1 MALSYSSSPPPLL
14 LILLSL
20 VFFMS
25 FNFAVGDTA
34 IFPHAVCFTTGNFTS
49 DSSYGTTLNN
59 TLSSINNLKFGF
71 FNTSSPVARTSEV
84 ITFIGLCRGDVP
96 SEACQSCLQKS
107 ASHLRQLCPNQKEA
121 IVWNENCTLRYSN
134 QNILGAARVDPSY
147 QLSNEVP
154 PRSDENFIPTL
165 QELLR
170 NLAVSAAAS
179 GPLRKFA
186 TGNRSIDF
194 DTVYGLI
201 QCTPDLSEDH
211 CSLCLNDVIAKID
224 VSRTGMR
231 ILAPSCFFRYET
243 YRFFDPVA
251 EALQSGG
258 KSNSPTPT
266 VVIVIVVVA
275 VIAVTVLI
283 LLGLAFYLSSRRRHG
298 YSVEE
303 EAMDN
308 ISMAEITQF
317 DFDSVKEATDDF
329 SEAKCLGRGGFGAVY
344 KGKLSNGKEIAVK
357 RLSRNSGQGEIEFRN
372 EVTLLAQLQHR
383 NLVRFLGFCLEGA
396 ERLLIYEFVPNSSLD
411 QFLFDPVKRRLLSWE
426 RRHKIIKG
434 ISRGILYLH
443 EDSRLRIIHRD
454 LKASNVLL
462 DEDMDPKISDFGMA
476 KLFDQDQTRAATNR
490 VVGTYGYM
498 APEYAL
504 HGNFS
509 VKSDVFSFG
518 VLVLEIVTGQ
528 RNSSSGNSDA
538 EEDLISRAWRSW
550 RDGNLLIDP
559 TLSSGS
565 RSEMARCIHIGL
577 LCVQEHAANRPTMAA
592 AVLMLNSHSVTLQ
605 LPTQPAYFRYTASK
619 SDISSAQGYSAQ
631 VPYDSKTAER
641 DRNSLVQD
649 TEVSLLS
656 PR

>member
-1 MALSYSSSPPPLL
+1 MKQDKALSYSSSPPPLL
-14 LILLSL
+14 LIFLSL
-20 VFFMS
+20 VFFLS
-25 FNFAVGDTA
+25 FNFAVGDA
-34 IFPHAVCFTTGNFTS
+34 EIFPHAVCSTTGNFTS

-96 SEACQSCLQKS
+96 SEACQSCLQTS
-107 ASHLRQLCPNQKEA
+107 ASDLRQLCPNQKEA

-134 QNILGAARVDPSY
+134 RSILGTPSVDPSY
-147 QLSNEVP
+147 ELINTAS
-154 PRSDENFIPTL
+154 PRTDENFIPTL
-165 QELLR
+165 EELLR
-170 NLAVSAAAS
+170 NLTVSAAAS

-194 DTVYGLI
+194 GNVYGLV
-201 QCTPDLSEDH
+201 QCTPDLSEDK
-211 CSLCLNDVIAKID
+211 CSLCLNDVIAKIAD
-224 VSRTGMR
+224 CCLRRIGVR

-243 YRFFDPVA
+243 YRFFDSVA
-251 EALQSGG
+251 EALPTPPTPTPTPTSTFTSTSGG

-275 VIAVTVLI
+275 VISVTVLI
-283 LLGLAFYLSSRRRHG
+283 LLGLVFYLSSRSRRHG

-308 ISMAEITQF
+308 ISMTKLTQF

-344 KGKLSNGKEIAVK
+344 K
-357 RLSRNSGQGEIEFRN
+357 
-372 EVTLLAQLQHR
+372 LQHR

-462 DEDMDPKISDFGMA
+462 DEGMDPKISDFGMA

-631 VPYDSKTAER
+631 VPYDSKTAET